1 MQKSSKIL
9 CYIKNNVSKLI
20 VAKSNLIYE
29 QPSINS
35 DSMGIFSNPANV
47 VLSIII
53 LLCVVFLI
61 FLLLRE
67 FACWYWKIND
77 IKKLLEDIKN
87 NTQQNCGKSQD
98 NLTDEDNSIPNP
110 KT

>member
-29 QPSINS
+29 QPPINS
-35 DSMGIFSNPANV
+35 NSMEFFNNPTNV
-47 VLSIII
+47 ILSIVI
-53 LLCVVFLI
+53 LLCVGFLI

-77 IKKLLEDIKN
+77 IKKLLEDIKK

-98 NLTDEDNSIPNP
+98 NLTDEDNSISNP